1 MQFNFAAWIMNPF
14 VLMMI
19 TVFLGMLFG
28 KIKFGKFTFGV
39 SGCLFVGLIAGW
51 WIYRLAST
59 FPKTELGYN
68 AAAQLIED
76 GVINKAFF
84 TLFLI
89 LFIAAVGLLAAKDIE
104 VIIKKYGSKF
114 IILGFL
120 ITFVGAI
127 VTYGMAL
134 ILPGINSYEVTGVY
148 TGALTSSPGLAA
160 ALESA
165 SEHSSQLVENYDSLS
180 ERRKQELLKAV
191 DLFEKGKT
199 EGSDSLTEEQKNQ
212 FIKNAE
218 AGIGIGHS
226 VGYPFGV
233 LIVIF
238 AVNFLPVIFKIN
250 VKKEQEIFSR
260 EINEARM
267 SSPLNRKQD
276 TVRFDLTAFI
286 VACFLGYTFGRLKFN
301 LGPLGYVGFGSTG
314 GVLLSSLIL
323 GHIGKINIL
332 NFRMDNKIL
341 GVIREI
347 SLTFFLAII
356 GLRYGFYAFIALSG
370 TGIYLVITSLVVGF
384 MAATIGYLVGRY
396 IFKLNWIMLVGAICG
411 GMTSTPGL
419 GAAIEAVGSDEPA
432 AGYGAIYPFALLGMV
447 IFSII
452 LHNLPI

>member
-1 MQFNFAAWIMNPF
+1 MQFNLAAWIMNPF

-39 SGCLFVGLIAGW
+39 SGCLFVGLVIGW
-51 WIYRLAST
+51 RVYRLAKA

-68 AAAQLIED
+68 AALQLIKS
-76 GVINKAFF
+76 GVIDEGFF

-89 LFIAAVGLLAAKDIE
+89 LFIAAVGLLAAKDIGI
-104 VIIKKYGSKF
+104 IIKKYGSKF

-120 ITFVGAI
+120 ITFTGAAA
-127 VTYGMAL
+127 TYGMAL

-165 SEHSSQLVENYDSLS
+165 REHSSQLVENYNSLS
-180 ERRKQELLKAV
+180 ERKKQELLKAI
-191 DLFEKGKT
+191 DPLERAKAKDAGF
-199 EGSDSLTEEQKNQ
+199 LTEEQKKQ
-212 FIKNAE
+212 FVKSAE

-233 LIVIF
+233 LIVIL
-238 AVNFLPVIFKIN
+238 AVNILPVIFKID
-250 VKKEQEIFSR
+250 VKKEREIFSR
-260 EINEARM
+260 EINEIRM
-267 SSPLNRKQD
+267 GTPINRKQD

-286 VACFLGYTFGRLKFN
+286 VACFLGYTFGRLKFD

-314 GVLLSSLIL
+314 GVLLASLIL
-323 GHIGKINIL
+323 GHIGKIGIL
-332 NFRMDNKIL
+332 NFRMDNKIV

-347 SLTFFLAII
+347 SLAFFLAII
-356 GLRYGFYAFIALSG
+356 GLRYGFYAFTALSG
-370 TGIYLVITSLVVGF
+370 TGIYLVITSLVVGLI
-384 MAATIGYLVGRY
+384 TIIIGYLVGRY
-396 IFKLNWIMLVGAICG
+396 IFKLNWVMLAGALCG

-447 IFSII
+447 IFSIV

>member
-1 MQFNFAAWIMNPF
+1 MQFNLAAWIMNPF

-19 TVFLGMLFG
+19 TVFLGILFG

-39 SGCLFVGLIAGW
+39 SGCLFVGLIIGW
-51 WIYRLAST
+51 WVYRLAST
-59 FPKTELGYN
+59 FPKTESGYKE
-68 AAAQLIED
+68 ALQLIKS
-76 GVINKAFF
+76 GVIDKSFF

-89 LFIAAVGLLAAKDIE
+89 LFIAAVGLLAAKDIGI
-104 VIIKKYGSKF
+104 IIKKYGSKF
-114 IILGFL
+114 IVLGFL
-120 ITFVGAI
+120 ITFIGATA
-127 VTYGMAL
+127 TYGMAL

-165 SEHSSQLVENYDSLS
+165 CEHSSQLVENYDSLS
-180 ERRKQELLKAV
+180 ERKKLELLKAI
-191 DLFEKGKT
+191 DLFGKAKI
-199 EGSDSLTEEQKNQ
+199 EDASFLTEEQKKQ
-212 FIKNAE
+212 FIKSAE

-233 LIVIF
+233 LIVIL

-250 VKKEQEIFSR
+250 VKKEREIFSR
-260 EINEARM
+260 EINETRM

-286 VACFLGYTFGRLKFN
+286 VACFLGYTIGRLKFN

-314 GVLLSSLIL
+314 GVLLSSLVL
-323 GHIGKINIL
+323 GHIGKIGIL

-347 SLTFFLAII
+347 SLAFFLAII
-356 GLRYGFYAFIALSG
+356 GLRYGFYAFTALSG
-370 TGIYLVITSLVVGF
+370 TGIYLVFTSLVVGLI
-384 MAATIGYLVGRY
+384 AIIVGYLVGRY
-396 IFKLNWIMLVGAICG
+396 IFRLNWIMLAGALCG

>member
-1 MQFNFAAWIMNPF
+1 MQFNLATWIMNPF
-14 VLMMI
+14 FLMMI

-39 SGCLFVGLIAGW
+39 SGCLFVGLVIGW
-51 WIYRLAST
+51 WVYRLAYT
-59 FPKTELGYN
+59 FPKNESGYN
-68 AAAQLIED
+68 AAIQLIED
-76 GVINKAFF
+76 GVIDKAFL

-89 LFIAAVGLLAAKDIE
+89 LFIAAVGLLAAKDIGI
-104 VIIKKYGSKF
+104 IIKKYGSKF

-120 ITFVGAI
+120 ITFVGAMA
-127 VTYGMAL
+127 TYGMAL

-165 SEHSSQLVENYDSLS
+165 REHSSRLVENYDSLS
-180 ERRKQELLKAV
+180 ERKKQELLKTI
-191 DLFEKGKT
+191 DSFEKGKT
-199 EGSDSLTEEQKNQ
+199 EGSDSITEEQKNQ

-233 LIVIF
+233 LIVIL
-238 AVNFLPVIFKIN
+238 AVNFLPIIFKID
-250 VKKEQEIFSR
+250 VKKEREIFSR
-260 EINEARM
+260 EINETRI
-267 SSPLNRKQD
+267 SNPLNKKQD
-276 TVRFDLTAFI
+276 TVPFDLAAFV
-286 VACFLGYTFGRLKFN
+286 VACFLGYTFGRLKYN
-301 LGPLGYVGFGSTG
+301 LGPLGHVGFGSTG
-314 GVLLSSLIL
+314 GVLMASLIL
-323 GHIGKINIL
+323 GHIGKIGFL

-347 SLTFFLAII
+347 SLAFFLAII
-356 GLRYGFYAFIALSG
+356 GLRYGFYAFAALSG
-370 TGIYLVITSLVVGF
+370 TGIYLVITSLVVGLI
-384 MAATIGYLVGRY
+384 TIIIGYLVGRY

>member
-199 EGSDSLTEEQKNQ
+199 EGSDSLTEEQKKQ
-212 FIKNAE
+212 FIKSAE

-233 LIVIF
+233 LIVIL
-238 AVNFLPVIFKIN
+238 AVNFLPVIFKID
-250 VKKEQEIFSR
+250 VKKEREIFSR
-260 EINEARM
+260 EINETRI
-267 SSPLNRKQD
+267 SNPLNKKQD

-323 GHIGKINIL
+323 GHIGKISIL

-341 GVIREI
+341 GAIREI
-347 SLTFFLAII
+347 SLAFFLAII

>member
-1 MQFNFAAWIMNPF
+1 MQFNLADWIMSPF
-14 VLMMI
+14 VLMLI

-39 SGCLFVGLIAGW
+39 SGCLFVGLVIGW
-51 WIYRLAST
+51 RVYRLAST
-59 FPKTELGYN
+59 FPKTESGYN
-68 AAAQLIED
+68 TATQLIED
-76 GVINKAFF
+76 GVIDKAFF

-89 LFIAAVGLLAAKDIE
+89 LFIAAVGLLASKDIGI
-104 VIIKKYGSKF
+104 IIKRYGSKF

-120 ITFVGAI
+120 ITFIGA
-127 VTYGMAL
+127 VTTYGMAL

-165 SEHSSQLVENYDSLS
+165 REHSSQLAENYDSLS
-180 ERRKQELLKAV
+180 ERKKQELLKAIDPLGRAKAKDV
-191 DLFEKGKT
+191 GF
-199 EGSDSLTEEQKNQ
+199 LTEEQKKQ
-212 FIKNAE
+212 FMKSAE

-233 LIVIF
+233 LIVIL
-238 AVNFLPVIFKIN
+238 AVNFLPVIFKID
-250 VKKEQEIFSR
+250 VKKEREIFSR
-260 EINEARM
+260 EMNETRI
-267 SSPLNRKQD
+267 SPPLNRKEN
-276 TVRFDLTAFI
+276 TVRFDLSAFI
-286 VACFLGYTFGRLKFN
+286 ATCFLGYTIGRLKFN
-301 LGPLGYVGFGSTG
+301 LGPLGYIALGSTG
-314 GVLLSSLIL
+314 GVLLTSLIL
-323 GHIGKINIL
+323 GHIGKIGIL

-347 SLTFFLAII
+347 SLAFFLAII
-356 GLRYGFYAFIALSG
+356 GLRYGFYAFTALSG
-370 TGIYLVITSLVVGF
+370 TGIYLVITSLVVGLI
-384 MAATIGYLVGRY
+384 AIIIGYLVGRY
-396 IFKLNWIMLVGAICG
+396 IFKLNWVMLAGALCG